1 MANMKLILTQ
11 DVRNL
16 GHKDDVVE
24 VRPGYGRNFLIPQGM
39 AKLATS
45 SSLKMLAEDQK
56 QRAFKQEKIKLDAEN
71 MASKLEGVQIT
82 LKAKTGTSGKI
93 FGSITTL
100 QVANALKEKG
110 YDIDRRKIVLNED
123 PKMLGSYKAIISLH
137 KEISKSVDLEVV
149 AE

>member
-1 MANMKLILTQ
+1 MKLILTQ

-16 GHKDDVVE
+16 GHKDDVVS

-45 SSLKMLAEDQK
+45 SAMKMLAEDVK
-56 QRAFKQEKIKLDAEN
+56 QRAFKQEKIRKDAE
-71 MASKLEGVQIT
+71 SLSGKLEGIKVI

-100 QVANALKEKG
+100 QVANALKEMG
-110 YDIDRRKIVLNED
+110 IEVDRRKIVFAIE
-123 PKMLGSYKAIISLH
+123 PKMIGEYKANINLH
-137 KEISKSVDLEVV
+137 KEVTKEIDVDVV